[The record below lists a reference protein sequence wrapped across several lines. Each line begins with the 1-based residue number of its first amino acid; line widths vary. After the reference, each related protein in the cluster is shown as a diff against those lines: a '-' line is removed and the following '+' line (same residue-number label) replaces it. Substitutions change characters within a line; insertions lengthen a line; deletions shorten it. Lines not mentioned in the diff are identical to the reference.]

1 MLTNQVT
8 VRARKRAN
16 KKRLSR
22 RSKRFIEQDFVQF
35 CGGPICSS
43 DAGGTTGFPPSIFIS
58 RNFLPDVVVPHA
70 GGPGRWLPAEWKE
83 PFMGD
88 ITGLAAVVM
97 VFSIPIVGIAVYGY
111 YRVSKL
117 RTEERLAALARG
129 VNVPMEPELSQAA
142 RSRRAGILLVS
153 AAIGY
158 VITFALI
165 ARVEPDA
172 WVAASFGAIP
182 FTVGL
187 GFFLDSTLVRRDLK
201 AAA

>member
-1 MLTNQVT
+1 
-8 VRARKRAN
+8 
-16 KKRLSR
+16 
-22 RSKRFIEQDFVQF
+22 
-35 CGGPICSS
+35 
-43 DAGGTTGFPPSIFIS
+43 
-58 RNFLPDVVVPHA
+58 
-70 GGPGRWLPAEWKE
+70 
-83 PFMGD
+83 MGD

-97 VFSIPIVGIAVYGY
+97 LFSIPLVGIVLYGY
-111 YRVSKL
+111 YRVAKL
-117 RTEERLAALARG
+117 RTDERMAALARG

-158 VITFALI
+158 FITFALI

-187 GFFLDSTLVRRDLK
+187 GFFLDSSLVRRDLR
-201 AAA
+201 ASA